1 MVKVGS
7 IKKSVALKSVSTPF
21 RMIGLG
27 PLIIIITL
35 FALLITGAN
44 HLSKKYSIENY
55 TDPNPNAKLR
65 ATLFTDGNTANHA
78 YVNGDWMSFINSNR
92 NYTNVIFESKNRSE
106 MKNFFKDEPE
116 IKSLDLMN
124 PQWNPFFPLVT
135 FTIFETSGN
144 IVKVVGGVN
153 QQSGLNLALTTR
165 EFNRAIN
172 ENYNKLYLK

>member
-1 MVKVGS
+1 
-7 IKKSVALKSVSTPF
+7 
-21 RMIGLG
+21 
-27 PLIIIITL
+27 
-35 FALLITGAN
+35 
-44 HLSKKYSIENY
+44 
-55 TDPNPNAKLR
+55 
-65 ATLFTDGNTANHA
+65 
-78 YVNGDWMSFINSNR
+78 
-92 NYTNVIFESKNRSE
+92 